1 MAALK
6 ASLHGWRELSPAARL
21 LVANGLAFNLGFYMM
36 MPYLAQHLGGTLGL
50 AGWASGLI
58 MGMRVFSQQGLF
70 LLGGTLG
77 DRIGYRPAIVWGC
90 LIRSLGFALL
100 GWADQLPLLLLAAFL
115 TGFAGALFTPCAQ
128 AYLAAE
134 CRDGKQRQQAF
145 ALHNLA
151 SEAGMLLG
159 PLVGM
164 LLTSL
169 DYAVTGVVSGGVFL
183 LLTWLQWRL
192 LSPQQLRHELAQQA
206 LARPA
211 PAAASVSAQW
221 RSIVHNRPFLRFSL
235 CASAYSLLFHQLYLA
250 VPAFI
255 HSQQH
260 ATGLLGSVFTVTAL
274 IGVTLQL
281 PATQLVQ
288 RRLGVARAMG
298 LGLGLMG
305 CSYLAIPCLA
315 AWPVLATLLLA
326 CCLSLGSI
334 LCYPLF
340 SAHLPHYAAPGQL
353 GSYYGFYA
361 SLGGVV
367 ALLGNV
373 LIGNLLGAAG
383 STPPVII
390 WYVLAA
396 SGVVAGWQL
405 YRQLMRAAAH
415 PDGGEVKPAPAPAQR
430 TGGCRG
436 RVGRGGVSVKAVLRM
451 PDEK

>member
-50 AGWASGLI
+50 AGWAAGLV

-100 GWADQLPLLLLAAFL
+100 GWADRLPLLLLAAFL

-134 CRDGKQRQQAF
+134 CRSADQRQQAF

-159 PLVGM
+159 PLAGM
-164 LLTSL
+164 LLTRL

-183 LLTWLQWRL
+183 LLTWLQWRML
-192 LSPQQLRHELAQQA
+192 PPQPVP
-206 LARPA
+206 ARPA
-211 PAAASVSAQW
+211 PAAASVTAQW
-221 RSIVHNRPFLRFSL
+221 RTIVRNRPFLRFAL

-255 HSQQH
+255 QSQHH

-305 CSYLAIPCLA
+305 CSYLAIPWLA
-315 AWPVLATLLLA
+315 AWPVPATLLLA
-326 CCLSLGSI
+326 CGLSLGSI

-340 SAHLPHYAAPGQL
+340 SAHLPHYATPGQL

-373 LIGNLLGAAG
+373 LIGSLLGAAG
-383 STPPVII
+383 RTPPVVI
-390 WYVLAA
+390 WYALAA
-396 SGVVAGWQL
+396 CGAVAGWQL
-405 YRQLMRAAAH
+405 YRQLARAPAH
-415 PDGGEVKPAPAPAQR
+415 PDGE
-430 TGGCRG
+430 GGR
-436 RVGRGGVSVKAVLRM
+436 
-451 PDEK
+451 

>member
-50 AGWASGLI
+50 AGWAAGLV

-100 GWADQLPLLLLAAFL
+100 GWAEHLPLLLLAAFL

-134 CRDGKQRQQAF
+134 CRDGTQRQQAF

-159 PLVGM
+159 PLLGM
-164 LLTSL
+164 LLTRL
-169 DYAVTGVVSGGVFL
+169 DYVVTGVVSGGVFL

-192 LSPQQLRHELAQQA
+192 LPPQARHGQERQELERQES
-206 LARPA
+206 ARPV
-211 PAAASVSAQW
+211 PAAASVTAQW
-221 RSIVHNRPFLRFSL
+221 RTIVHNRPFLRFSL

-305 CSYLAIPCLA
+305 CSYLAIPWLA

-340 SAHLPHYAAPGQL
+340 SAHLPHYATPGQL

-373 LIGNLLGAAG
+373 LIGSLLGAAG
-383 STPPVII
+383 STPPVVI
-390 WYVLAA
+390 WYALAA
-396 SGVVAGWQL
+396 CGVAAGWQL
-405 YRQLMRAAAH
+405 YRQLARAPAH
-415 PDGGEVKPAPAPAQR
+415 PDGE
-430 TGGCRG
+430 GGR
-436 RVGRGGVSVKAVLRM
+436 
-451 PDEK
+451 

>member
-50 AGWASGLI
+50 AGWAAGLV

-134 CRDGKQRQQAF
+134 CRDGTQRQQAF

-169 DYAVTGVVSGGVFL
+169 DYAVTGVVSGSVFL
-183 LLTWLQWRL
+183 LLTWLQWRML
-192 LSPQQLRHELAQQA
+192 PPQA
-206 LARPA
+206 LVRPA
-211 PAAASVSAQW
+211 PAAAGVTAQW
-221 RSIVHNRPFLRFSL
+221 RSIVRNRPFLRFAL

-255 HSQQH
+255 QSQQH
-260 ATGLLGSVFTVTAL
+260 ATGLLGGVFTVTAL
-274 IGVTLQL
+274 IGVILQL

-305 CSYLAIPCLA
+305 GSYLAIPCLA
-315 AWPVLATLLLA
+315 AWPVAATLLLA
-326 CCLSLGSI
+326 CGLSLGSI

-340 SAHLPHYAAPGQL
+340 SAHLPHYATQGQL

-373 LIGNLLGAAG
+373 LIGSLLGAAG
-383 STPPVII
+383 STPPVVI
-390 WYVLAA
+390 WYALAA
-396 SGVVAGWQL
+396 CGVVAGWQL
-405 YRQLMRAAAH
+405 YRQLARTAL
-415 PDGGEVKPAPAPAQR
+415 PPGGESES
-430 TGGCRG
+430 G
-436 RVGRGGVSVKAVLRM
+436 
-451 PDEK
+451 